1 MVLYSEWMCRA
12 CQLLDLGICQFDVVT
27 AAADARLVCV
37 LLQVLRE
44 AIAAESSGSESDTN

>member
-12 CQLLDLGICQFDVVT
+12 CLLDLGLCQFDVLT
-27 AAADARLVCV
+27 AAADVRLVCV